1 MRELLTSG
9 AVGNIEVNAQKHIR
23 QEIQER
29 WDRLHLTDGLNGH
42 IKETVATL
50 YENQAKHLIYEAT
63 SADNSGS
70 FETVVF
76 PLIRRIFSKLL
87 ANDIVSVQAMNLP
100 IGKLFYIKPV
110 TSERYWDFASEDKLT
125 DGDTGS
131 HVGLMG
137 NVRKNRRYNENATA
151 HYGGDEDAI
160 DGTSGKF
167 IDDDA
172 KPGMKRLSGDESWKK
187 YNRYYLPDEVVEPV
201 QMDDETSTPKV
212 TSFMKKSL
220 YDLFYDDFLF
230 DNSKGKVHIKVG
242 SAKIAAISP
251 DGSYV
256 YPTDTNSRF
265 DAESYLKIMQ
275 AKSVDGSIGSVILE
289 ISGFSNTNAGRL
301 IGPDGNEMD
310 TEAFLA
316 SLKVINTKEI
326 SGDLTTGEDED
337 ATTEK
342 GKFASFAEGEP
353 MHFRVVTQKYGAG
366 IVDYEGPC
374 DARGK
379 MYIELDLTK
388 PVQNAGSS
396 VLGYVGINPE
406 VFKGMLKETNEGQ
419 PSEDLKEQFMIV
431 WAQYDSLELETE
443 MGEVSFQ
450 LTSVTVSVEERKL
463 RATWSPELAQD
474 VSAFHNIDAEAELT
488 SILSEQI
495 AAEIDR
501 EILRDIRK
509 AAPWQTRWDYNGWQR
524 MAVPSTNY
532 TQKDWNQTL
541 ITQINKISAQIH
553 KSTLRGGADWIV
565 VSAEISAVL
574 NDLEYFHVT
583 DASADADQY
592 NMGIE
597 KIGSLQG
604 RYRVVV
610 DPYAPYWSLIMGHNG
625 TSLLDTGYIYAPY
638 VPMALTPT
646 MYNPF
651 NFAPI
656 KGIMTRYAK
665 KLVNNRYYGAIVV
678 DGLQHWSTL
687 ELR

>member
-9 AVGNIEVNAQKHIR
+9 AVGNIELNAQKKIR
-23 QEIQER
+23 QDIQER
-29 WDRLHLTDGLNGH
+29 WKRLHLVDGLQGH
-42 IKETVATL
+42 IQETVATL

-63 SADNSGS
+63 AADNSGA

-100 IGKLFYIKPV
+100 IGKLFFIKPV
-110 TSERYWDFASEDKLT
+110 TSERKWYYENENELT

-137 NVRKNRRYNENATA
+137 YNRVNRHQN
-151 HYGGDEDAI
+151 GDEFVARGSRFN
-160 DGTSGKF
+160 DGDTNVGTNYIEDPDEDGK
-167 IDDDA
+167 I
-172 KPGMKRLSGDESWKK
+172 RRNSGDRSWT
-187 YNRYYLPDEVVEPV
+187 RYSRYHLPDEVVEPV
-201 QMDDETSTPKV
+201 QMDEDDTVPEV
-212 TSFMKKSL
+212 TTYMKKSL
-220 YDLFYDDFLF
+220 YDLFYEDFLF

-242 SAKIAAISP
+242 NARVVTIAP
-251 DGSYV
+251 DGSYQ
-256 YPTDTNSRF
+256 
-265 DAESYLKIMQ
+265 DAEMWNYPEN
-275 AKSVDGSIGSVILE
+275 AADGSISSLMLE
-289 ISGFSNTNAGRL
+289 VTGFSSYNAGRL
-301 IGPDGNEMD
+301 TGPDGNEMD

-316 SLKVINTKEI
+316 SLKVINMKAI
-326 SGDLTTGEDED
+326 DGGDEYTSFRAGE
-337 ATTEK
+337 
-342 GKFASFAEGEP
+342 SI
-353 MHFRVVTQKYGAG
+353 HFRVVTQKYGAG
-366 IVDYEGPC
+366 MVDYNSPC
-374 DARGK
+374 DALGK

-388 PVQNAGSS
+388 PVKEAGKT
-396 VLGYVGINPE
+396 VLGYIGVNPD
-406 VFKGMLKETNEGQ
+406 VVRGTLKEGVDPEAEGYV
-419 PSEDLKEQFMIV
+419 PSADDYENTMVPDEQFKIA

-474 VSAFHNIDAEAELT
+474 VAAFHNIDAEAELT
-488 SILSEQI
+488 AILSEQI

-509 AAPWQTRWDYNGWQR
+509 AAPWQQRWDYNGWQR

-541 ITQINKISAQIH
+541 MTKINMISAQIQ
-553 KSTLRGGADWIV
+553 KSTLRGGANFIV

-583 DASADADQY
+583 DASAESDQY

-604 RYRVVV
+604 RYQVIV
-610 DPYAPYWSLIMGHNG
+610 DPYAPYWSLIMGHHG

-638 VPMALTPT
+638 IPMALTPT

-651 NFAPI
+651 NFAPV
-656 KGIMTRYAK
+656 KGICTRYAK
-665 KLVNNRYYGAIVV
+665 KLVNNRYYGAIVC
-678 DGLQHWSTL
+678 DGLVHWDIN